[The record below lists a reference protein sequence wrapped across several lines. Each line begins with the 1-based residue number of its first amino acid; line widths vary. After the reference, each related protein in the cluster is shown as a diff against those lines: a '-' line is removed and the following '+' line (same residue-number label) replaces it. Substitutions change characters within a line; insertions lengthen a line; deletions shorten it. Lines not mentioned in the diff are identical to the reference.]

1 MEIRNILKTGY
12 KVLVVTV
19 TLIEAF
25 ELGKNLMGKCNKK
38 TAGVSDTAVDTNDV
52 ESA

>member
-12 KVLVVTV
+12 KALVVTV

-25 ELGKNLMGKCNKK
+25 ELGKNLIGRGNKK